1 MKTNHYRG
9 TKTETRA
16 LNAYVK
22 LMRASESVAARV
34 HRSLAETGLT
44 MSQFGVMEALYHLGP
59 LSQAEIAKKILK
71 SSGNITMVIGNL
83 EKRALVKRERDTED
97 RRYYAIQLTPEGRS
111 MMATLF
117 PRHAGKIVET
127 MEALTAEEQEKLG
140 LLCRKL
146 GLRGTG

>member
-1 MKTNHYRG
+1 MKTDRNPG

-16 LNAYVK
+16 LNAYIK

-34 HRSLAETGLT
+34 HRSLADAGLT
-44 MSQFGVMEALYHLGP
+44 VSQFGVMEALYHLGP

-83 EKRALVKRERDTED
+83 EKRGLVKRERVRED
-97 RRYYAIQLTPEGRS
+97 RRYYSIQLTPEGRNT
-111 MMATLF
+111 MRTLF

-127 MEALTAEEQEKLG
+127 MKALTGEEQEKLG

-146 GLRGTG
+146 GLRGRG